1 MANLGPSG
9 VSQPSPY
16 HSCSTHLM
24 VPPSIAASGM
34 TLNASPARSIVT
46 LTTPEESG
54 EVSRETSV
62 CEKDGARGG
71 GSRG

>member
-1 MANLGPSG
+1 MVPPKHCSIWS
-9 VSQPSPY
+9 VSAFPNTI
-16 HSCSTHLM
+16 STRLM
-24 VPPSIAASGM
+24 VPPSIATSGM

-62 CEKDGARGG
+62 CVKAGARVG
-71 GSRG
+71 